1 MIYYILN
8 HINWKFSS
16 PLSVR
21 VGVPYIYNG
30 GVFSGKQLYFL
41 VNITKNYVSKEKIC
55 WTNVGLNSRFTPQLS
70 VCRGV
75 LD

>member
-1 MIYYILN
+1 MRET
-8 HINWKFSS
+8 
-16 PLSVR
+16 R
-21 VGVPYIYNG
+21 VGVPYIYYG
-30 GVFSGKQLYFL
+30 EDKVAHRGVFSGKQFYFL